1 MIRKIVVALLSAII
15 FCMGLAW
22 LNYTPLD
29 EQEANTY
36 YWSYASLVMVYLM
49 YAAPVYLIGGV
60 PLSLLIEFI
69 TEKIGWVN
77 PVVNYVFRLIAYS
90 LAGLVAMMLFMFVM
104 SGGKLLG
111 SSLFENGDF
120 RFEVVAS
127 LLYLHLWLISFLIV
141 KPKKGG
147 YSHGRYMR
155 NL

>member
-29 EQEANTY
+29 EQQANTY

-49 YAAPVYLIGGV
+49 YAAPVYLLGGV
-60 PLSLLIEFI
+60 PLSILIEFI
-69 TEKIGWVN
+69 TAKIGWVN
-77 PVVNYVFRLIAYS
+77 SVVNYVFRLIAYS

-104 SGGKLLG
+104 SGGKSG
-111 SSLFENGDF
+111 SSLFANGDF

-127 LLYLHLWLISFLIV
+127 LLYLHLWLFSFLIV

-147 YSHGRYMR
+147 YSHGGYMW

>member
-15 FCMGLAW
+15 FCLGLAW

-29 EQEANTY
+29 EQQANTY

-49 YAAPVYLIGGV
+49 YAAPVYLLGGV
-60 PLSLLIEFI
+60 PLSILIEFI
-69 TEKIGWVN
+69 TAKIGWVN
-77 PVVNYVFRLIAYS
+77 LVVNYVFRLIAYS
-90 LAGLVAMMLFMFVM
+90 LAGLVAMMLFMLVM
-104 SGGKLLG
+104 SGGKSG
-111 SSLFENGDF
+111 TSLFANGDF

-127 LLYLHLWLISFLIV
+127 LLYLHLWLFSFLIV